1 MTRYAV
7 QVEWLDDIP
16 LAVIRRQVSR
26 MELASIV
33 PECCGLVWNAVRAQ
47 QARGGRHVAPTWM
60 EASESKWAWSF
71 WARSSRT
78 ATSCARR
85 HRPGRSR
92 RRHISTR
99 MAASAPRMMRCDN
112 GNGAPRTI
120 GVSQARTGRFTA
132 TGCRSGTP
140 IRHRS
145 ARMSATCWKIP
156 MIVRR
161 PTLWFGPTSR
171 ASCAISTR
179 ARR

>member
-26 MELASIV
+26 MELARVV
-33 PECCGLVWNAVRAQ
+33 PGCCGLVWNAVRAQ
-47 QARGGRHVAPTWM
+47 QARGGRHVALYLDGST
-60 EASESKWAWSF
+60 ESKWAWSF

-85 HRPGRSR
+85 HRTGRSR
-92 RRHISTR
+92 RRHISAR

-112 GNGAPRTI
+112 GAPRTI
-120 GVSQARTGRFTA
+120 GVLQARTGRFTA
-132 TGCRSGTP
+132 TGCRSGMP

-145 ARMSATCWKIP
+145 A
-156 MIVRR
+156 R